1 MFRLLIITLFALIA
15 TYIPPASANAPVFQ
29 PDDCPMRNTP
39 AHTTCGTVTVPESRA
54 PAFADDSNSIEIAV
68 AVLRSTSANPLPD
81 PIVFLDG
88 GPGGHTLDFATYY
101 ASMFTSL
108 RQDRDIILFDQRGTG
123 HSAPP
128 TRCAGLSQY
137 DYDSVQNDDP
147 DRVDLMRYED
157 ALIECIQRRQ
167 QDGTNFKALTS
178 QESATDVRDLIVAL
192 GYEQANL
199 FGISYGTRLALTIM
213 RDHPDVVRAA
223 VLDSVY
229 PPQIDSYPQVA
240 RNFERSLNLIAE
252 ACADSTTCHEN
263 YPDVTGAYHRLI
275 DELNSEPQR
284 ITYTDF
290 YTGASYSVLL
300 TGSRIIDATFSLLYD
315 TDVLHLIPGYIYRAL
330 DGDFQPFLDEL
341 FRTLYFNQTYISIPM
356 YFAVECYEEIAF
368 TPPDVMAALPGRS
381 TSIIES
387 FAIDNDFYSRV
398 CERLEPA
405 PVASVEN
412 QPVRSDIP
420 ALMLTGVYDPITPPA
435 WAFDTAAY
443 LASGYVFTFPGLSH
457 GVYSHGG
464 CPRAITSA
472 FLNNPQQRPAS
483 HCLNT
488 MPDLFE
494 RLVTR
499 GSSDQTGAKTVE
511 VTC

>member
-1 MFRLLIITLFALIA
+1 
-15 TYIPPASANAPVFQ
+15 
-29 PDDCPMRNTP
+29 MRNTP
-39 AHTTCGTVTVPESRA
+39 AHTTCGTLTVPESRV
-54 PAFADDSNSIEIAV
+54 PALADDSNSIELAV
-68 AVLRSTSANPLPD
+68 AILRSTSPNPLPD

-88 GPGGHTLDFATYY
+88 GPGGYTLDFATYY

-108 RQDRDIILFDQRGTG
+108 RQERDIILFDQRGTG
-123 HSAPP
+123 HSAPA
-128 TRCAGLSQY
+128 TQCAELSRY
-137 DYDSVQNDDP
+137 DYDSIQNDDP
-147 DRVDLMRYED
+147 DYIDLQRYED
-157 ALIECIQRRQ
+157 ALFECVQRHRES
-167 QDGTNFKALTS
+167 GTNFRALTS
-178 QESATDVRDLIVAL
+178 YESATDVRDLIVAL

-199 FGISYGTRLALTIM
+199 FGISYGTRLALTVM

-240 RNFERSLNLIAE
+240 RNFERSLSLIAE
-252 ACADSTTCHEN
+252 ACANSVTCHEN
-263 YPDVTGAYHRLI
+263 YPDVTGAFIRLI
-275 DELNSEPQR
+275 NQLNARPQR

-290 YTGASYSVLL
+290 YTGESYSVLL

-315 TDVLHLIPGYIYRAL
+315 TNVLRQIPGYIYRAL

-356 YFAVECYEEIAF
+356 YFSVECYEEIAF
-368 TPPDVMAALPGRS
+368 TPPDVMTALTGKS

-387 FAIDNDFYSRV
+387 FAVDNDFYSRV
-398 CERLEPA
+398 CQRLQP
-405 PVASVEN
+405 ASVVPAEN

-443 LASGYVFTFPGLSH
+443 LSRAYVFTFPGLSH

-464 CPRAITSA
+464 CPRAITGV
-472 FLNNPQQRPAS
+472 FLNNPQQRPDS
-483 HCLNT
+483 YCLNT

-494 RLVTR
+494 
-499 GSSDQTGAKTVE
+499 
-511 VTC
+511 